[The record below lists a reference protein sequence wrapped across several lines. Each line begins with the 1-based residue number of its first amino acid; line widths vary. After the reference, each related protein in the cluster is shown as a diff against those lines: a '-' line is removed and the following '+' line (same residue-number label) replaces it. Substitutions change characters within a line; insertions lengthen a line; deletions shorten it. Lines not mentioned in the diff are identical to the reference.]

1 MVECVVDILNELP
14 IDARNQ
20 YNKACIYIEIAVLLF
35 AKSNYEQ
42 VGTSVDLIPIA
53 KRGCL
58 HCSFLAHRHALVPGC
73 ELV

>member
-1 MVECVVDILNELP
+1 MLCRLLRVQNGNCCYDKACAMVECVVDILNELP

-42 VGTSVDLIPIA
+42 VGTSVDTPKRRIP
-53 KRGCL
+53 
-58 HCSFLAHRHALVPGC
+58 
-73 ELV
+73 